1 MINSIVSD
9 FNNAALDEELIIKYL
24 FPDNVIYYENIGEKR
39 KEPPTQNIMM
49 YLKANKIYEF
59 DDAHNEKDEQL
70 KNDIMFNVFG
80 FEDRVLGDI
89 IWATHDTFYDS
100 NNFFKDY
107 LFGGLGKSLFGK
119 GEWPIIY
126 WYRYRHPNPDI
137 NDCVTYTISR

>member
-1 MINSIVSD
+1 MIEPKSQKIFAEIEIKSNSEEFYNDHKI
-9 FNNAALDEELIIKYL
+9 LELIYRDFYQKCVWI
-24 FPDNVIYYENIGEKR
+24 N
-39 KEPPTQNIMM
+39 QM
-49 YLKANKIYEF
+49 YPYNRSTLSTY
-59 DDAHNEKDEQL
+59 
-70 KNDIMFNVFG
+70 DIMFNIFG
-80 FEDRVLGDI
+80 FEDRVLGDV
-89 IWATHDTFYDS
+89 IWATHDTFDDS